1 MNKILLLF
9 ILIAATPII
18 AVNNQTNIQH
28 QTKTIDIIHSFNIP
42 FILKIWIYSEF
53 IISLF
58 RPRLILNLR

>member
-18 AVNNQTNIQH
+18 AVNN